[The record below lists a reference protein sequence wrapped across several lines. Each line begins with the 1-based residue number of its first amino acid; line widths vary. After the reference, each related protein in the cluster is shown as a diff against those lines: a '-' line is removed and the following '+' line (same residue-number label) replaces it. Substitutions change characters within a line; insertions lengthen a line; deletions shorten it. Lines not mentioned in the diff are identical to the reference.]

1 MTFKLGDKVDIDEL
15 TGHISP
21 AKIDAEADGEVTA
34 ILTRVDPPAVDVH
47 VAFTE
52 KGWDR
57 LTKAKPVSSC
67 SCGNPILRW
76 VHNAPPKPCGEI

>member
-1 MTFKLGDKVDIDEL
+1 MTFKLGDKVDIDAE

-34 ILTRVDPPAVDVH
+34 ILTVVDPPAVDVH

-52 KGWDR
+52 KGWER
-57 LTKAKPVSSC
+57 LGKFHDLTAPRAD
-67 SCGNPILRW
+67 PIIGKIL
-76 VHNAPPKPCGEI
+76 G